1 MPPYSLPDEGVTIS
15 YSVRSEEFSL
25 MNISRRKLLSLGVL
39 AAGNQVLPRALCAGA
54 EPPAPA
60 SPPPDLAGLPF
71 IKPNG
76 SGPYRGIARSLKGD
90 DLIKARLTPETWQV
104 EILGDGVSLE
114 KPRKFEDGTALD
126 YATLVDLG
134 KKHSVKVL
142 KAMQCSAGLSNHVVW
157 EGVPLREVVR
167 LLGKVGEF
175 ARINISGYHDPSNP
189 SSHFH
194 SVSARYA
201 QMMENPP
208 RDPPIIVA
216 YRMNGAPIPQNRGG
230 PVRVIVPWAYGF
242 RSVKSL
248 QRLQLTSD
256 PKPVNTYYKGSPDT
270 NFVKTMAWPEGP
282 FTFKAAAPITFR
294 GMAVCGLE
302 GLKGVEYWL
311 RPESGAELKL
321 SSDDPAWKTATWQPC
336 VVESPPNDWK
346 PHLPAGISS
355 KDIWGF
361 DPKSGLPKEW
371 PVRYSI
377 AMWTAPV
384 QDLKA
389 GAYELRVRSV
399 DQNGV
404 TQPGP
409 RQKEGKDNSAIQC
422 RIINVT

>member
-1 MPPYSLPDEGVTIS
+1 MT
-15 YSVRSEEFSL
+15 
-25 MNISRRKLLSLGVL
+25 ISRRNLLSLGVL
-39 AAGNQVLPRALCAGA
+39 AAGSHILPHSLRARA
-54 EPPAPA
+54 ESPAPA

-76 SGPYRGIARSLKGD
+76 SGPYRGVARSLKGD
-90 DLIKARLTPETWQV
+90 DLIKARLTTDTWQV
-104 EILGDGVSLE
+104 EILGDGVAIE

-167 LLGKVGEF
+167 LLGKVGDF
-175 ARINISGYHDPSNP
+175 QRINISGYHDPGNT

-194 SVSARYA
+194 SVSASNT
-201 QMMENPP
+201 QVMENPP

-282 FTFKAAAPITFR
+282 FTFKAGAPITLR
-294 GMAVCGLE
+294 GLAVCGLE
-302 GLKGVEYWL
+302 GLKGVEFWL
-311 RPESGAELKL
+311 RPGSGMEGKL
-321 SSDDPAWKTATWQPC
+321 DKDDPAWKTATWQPC
-336 VVESPPNDWK
+336 VLESPPSDWK
-346 PHLPAGISS
+346 PHLPVGIAS
-355 KDIWGF
+355 KEIWGF
-361 DPKSGLPKEW
+361 DPETGKPKEW

-377 AMWTAPV
+377 AMWTAS
-384 QDLKA
+384 LKNLEP
-389 GAYELRVRSV
+389 GDYELRVRSV
-399 DQNGV
+399 DQNGFA
-404 TQPGP
+404 QPGP
-409 RQKEGKDNSAIQC
+409 RQKEGKDNSAIQY
-422 RIINVT
+422 RIIKVTERASYSN